1 MQIKRLSAVFGRL
14 RSETI
19 QFSDGLNI
27 IEAPNESGKST
38 WCAFLTAMLYGINSR
53 ERDRA
58 DYIADKNRYAP
69 WDGTVMA
76 GSMDCRSE
84 GRDITISRD
93 TRRQTAPMAEFR
105 AVYSGTNIA
114 IDGLTGQNCGEALLG
129 VTREVFERSAFIR
142 QSGLAISQ
150 DAGLERR
157 VAALISSGEEDTS
170 YTEAYDA
177 LKKQLNRR
185 RYNKS
190 GLLPALEA
198 QQAETQAQLNRVQ
211 QLRQQETALHA
222 QLQDLIQQQAALSD
236 ELEQCD
242 RWEAAQKQR
251 QLSDLTA
258 AAQQAA
264 QRAQAMEDQ
273 LQADH
278 VPDTE
283 TIGRL
288 RGAIVNLETVRKS
301 VDKARADRDEAM
313 KTLLRAEKAVN
324 DSPFAGQ
331 TVEEARKEAA
341 VPPKVSFN
349 AAPALAVFFLM
360 LAAAIGVTAFT
371 LSRYSVYLSG
381 WQTILPWSI
390 FAVIIAA
397 GAVISRQMQKRALKA
412 AQNTALCKRFGTA
425 DADEIAAL
433 AEAYAKAVE
442 TRDAAQADLNAKSGT
457 AEALYSSLTNNEQG
471 ILLEVR
477 RFAPSAF
484 DIPTADQVLQNAAR
498 QRRALTEAR
507 TAAAEAQARQSF
519 AAEQTPSEAP
529 QEMVPQ
535 PARSRERAAAE
546 YAQVQSRAAAVQSEL
561 DRLSGQLH
569 VMGDS
574 SELQAGLERTQDEIS
589 TLQSEYDALRLA
601 MDTLT
606 AANSTLQN
614 RFSPQ
619 LSRRTAELFQ
629 ELSMGRYTGAAL
641 DRSFHL
647 TAKPT
652 GDPLQRDIQLLSA
665 GAADQLYLAARLAI
679 CQLVLPE
686 EKQVPIILDDA
697 LTNFDDERC
706 AAALRL
712 LKQEAAHRQILLFTC
727 HSREAALLAGDPAV
741 TVFHLGNS
749 RSVASEC

>member
-1 MQIKRLSAVFGRL
+1 
-14 RSETI
+14 
-19 QFSDGLNI
+19 
-27 IEAPNESGKST
+27 
-38 WCAFLTAMLYGINSR
+38 
-53 ERDRA
+53 
-58 DYIADKNRYAP
+58 
-69 WDGTVMA
+69 
-76 GSMDCRSE
+76 
-84 GRDITISRD
+84 
-93 TRRQTAPMAEFR
+93 
-105 AVYSGTNIA
+105 
-114 IDGLTGQNCGEALLG
+114 
-129 VTREVFERSAFIR
+129 
-142 QSGLAISQ
+142 
-150 DAGLERR
+150 
-157 VAALISSGEEDTS
+157 
-170 YTEAYDA
+170 
-177 LKKQLNRR
+177 
-185 RYNKS
+185 
-190 GLLPALEA
+190 
-198 QQAETQAQLNRVQ
+198 
-211 QLRQQETALHA
+211 
-222 QLQDLIQQQAALSD
+222 
-236 ELEQCD
+236 
-242 RWEAAQKQR
+242 
-251 QLSDLTA
+251 
-258 AAQQAA
+258 
-264 QRAQAMEDQ
+264 MEDQ

-278 VPDTE
+278 VPGTE

-313 KTLLRAEKAVN
+313 KTLLRAEKSVN

-433 AEAYAKAVE
+433 AETYAKAVE

-535 PARSRERAAAE
+535 PARSPGTCCCGIRAGAIPRRCCA
-546 YAQVQSRAAAVQSEL
+546 VRA
-561 DRLSGQLH
+561 GP
-569 VMGDS
+569 
-574 SELQAGLERTQDEIS
+574 
-589 TLQSEYDALRLA
+589 ALRPA
-601 MDTLT
+601 
-606 AANSTLQN
+606 SCH
-614 RFSPQ
+614 
-619 LSRRTAELFQ
+619 
-629 ELSMGRYTGAAL
+629 GR
-641 DRSFHL
+641 
-647 TAKPT
+647 
-652 GDPLQRDIQLLSA
+652 PL
-665 GAADQLYLAARLAI
+665 
-679 CQLVLPE
+679 
-686 EKQVPIILDDA
+686 
-697 LTNFDDERC
+697 
-706 AAALRL
+706 
-712 LKQEAAHRQILLFTC
+712 
-727 HSREAALLAGDPAV
+727 
-741 TVFHLGNS
+741 
-749 RSVASEC
+749 

>member
-69 WDGTVMA
+69 WDGTAMA

-84 GRDITISRD
+84 GCDITISRD

-105 AVYSGTNIA
+105 AVYSDTSA
-114 IDGLTGQNCGEALLG
+114 AVEGLTGQNCGEALLG

-157 VAALISSGEEDTS
+157 VAALISSGEEDIS

-198 QQAETQAQLNRVQ
+198 QQAETQAQLSRVQ

-381 WQTILPWSI
+381 WQKALPWSI

-433 AEAYAKAVE
+433 AETYAKAVE
-442 TRDAAQADLNAKSGT
+442 TRDTAQADLNAKSGT

-535 PARSRERAAAE
+535 PARGRERAAAE

-569 VMGDS
+569 VMGDP

-606 AANSTLQN
+606 AANSILQN

-647 TAKPT
+647 TAQPT

>member
-84 GRDITISRD
+84 GRDITISRG

-278 VPDTE
+278 VPDAE

-425 DADEIAAL
+425 DADEITAL

-442 TRDAAQADLNAKSGT
+442 TRDAAQADLNAKSST

-546 YAQVQSRAAAVQSEL
+546 YAQMQSRAAAVQSEL

-569 VMGDS
+569 VMGDP

-641 DRSFHL
+641 DRS
-647 TAKPT
+647 
-652 GDPLQRDIQLLSA
+652 
-665 GAADQLYLAARLAI
+665 
-679 CQLVLPE
+679 
-686 EKQVPIILDDA
+686 
-697 LTNFDDERC
+697 
-706 AAALRL
+706 
-712 LKQEAAHRQILLFTC
+712 
-727 HSREAALLAGDPAV
+727 
-741 TVFHLGNS
+741 
-749 RSVASEC
+749 

>member
-84 GRDITISRD
+84 GRDITISRG

-313 KTLLRAEKAVN
+313 KTLLRAEKSVN

-425 DADEIAAL
+425 DADEITAL

-471 ILLEVR
+471 ILRNELGFDGVIITDDLVMEGVRQFAGDAEIAVRAVQAGNDMLCCTDFEVQVPAVIKAVETGEITEER
-477 RFAPSAF
+477 LNESVLRILKMKIKLGIIA
-484 DIPTADQVLQNAAR
+484 DTAD
-498 QRRALTEAR
+498 
-507 TAAAEAQARQSF
+507 AQ
-519 AAEQTPSEAP
+519 
-529 QEMVPQ
+529 
-535 PARSRERAAAE
+535 
-546 YAQVQSRAAAVQSEL
+546 
-561 DRLSGQLH
+561 D
-569 VMGDS
+569 
-574 SELQAGLERTQDEIS
+574 
-589 TLQSEYDALRLA
+589 
-601 MDTLT
+601 
-606 AANSTLQN
+606 
-614 RFSPQ
+614 
-619 LSRRTAELFQ
+619 
-629 ELSMGRYTGAAL
+629 
-641 DRSFHL
+641 
-647 TAKPT
+647 
-652 GDPLQRDIQLLSA
+652 
-665 GAADQLYLAARLAI
+665 
-679 CQLVLPE
+679 
-686 EKQVPIILDDA
+686 
-697 LTNFDDERC
+697 
-706 AAALRL
+706 
-712 LKQEAAHRQILLFTC
+712 
-727 HSREAALLAGDPAV
+727 
-741 TVFHLGNS
+741 
-749 RSVASEC
+749 

>member
-69 WDGTVMA
+69 WDGTAMA

-84 GRDITISRD
+84 GCDITISRD

-105 AVYSGTNIA
+105 AVYSDTSA
-114 IDGLTGQNCGEALLG
+114 AVEGLTGQNCGEALLG

-157 VAALISSGEEDTS
+157 VAALISSGEEDIS

-198 QQAETQAQLNRVQ
+198 QQAETQAQLSRVQ

-313 KTLLRAEKAVN
+313 KTLLRAEKTVN

-381 WQTILPWSI
+381 WQKALPWSI

-433 AEAYAKAVE
+433 AETYAKAVE
-442 TRDAAQADLNAKSGT
+442 TRDTAQADLNAKSGT

-569 VMGDS
+569 VMGDP

-606 AANSTLQN
+606 AANSTLQS

-647 TAKPT
+647 TAQPT

-741 TVFHLGNS
+741 TVCHLGNS

>member
-433 AEAYAKAVE
+433 VEAYAKAVE
-442 TRDAAQADLNAKSGT
+442 ILKEKIDTTKFKIFAMRFQEGEELSNDLSSISLDMVNADNYAFRQAYYLDGRVGQMNDYSTSVNEIDYAKIKGISLSAIDPAAIGRQIEEAK
-457 AEALYSSLTNNEQG
+457 Q
-471 ILLEVR
+471 LLPEGHT
-477 RFAPSAF
+477 F
-484 DIPTADQVLQNAAR
+484 
-498 QRRALTEAR
+498 
-507 TAAAEAQARQSF
+507 QSV
-519 AAEQTPSEAP
+519 S
-529 QEMVPQ
+529 V
-535 PARSRERAAAE
+535 
-546 YAQVQSRAAAVQSEL
+546 Y
-561 DRLSGQLH
+561 
-569 VMGDS
+569 
-574 SELQAGLERTQDEIS
+574 EIS
-589 TLQSEYDALRLA
+589 EVLPR
-601 MDTLT
+601 
-606 AANSTLQN
+606 STGLMN
-614 RFSPQ
+614 R
-619 LSRRTAELFQ
+619 
-629 ELSMGRYTGAAL
+629 G
-641 DRSFHL
+641 
-647 TAKPT
+647 
-652 GDPLQRDIQLLSA
+652 RDI
-665 GAADQLYLAARLAI
+665 GAQEADFKICFTEDGKETETSGGQVTHLYYEAKI
-679 CQLVLPE
+679 LVNADGTITPE
-686 EKQVPIILDDA
+686 E
-697 LTNFDDERC
+697 E
-706 AAALRL
+706 
-712 LKQEAAHRQILLFTC
+712 
-727 HSREAALLAGDPAV
+727 
-741 TVFHLGNS
+741 
-749 RSVASEC
+749 

>member
-84 GRDITISRD
+84 GRDITISRG

-278 VPDTE
+278 VPDAE

-425 DADEIAAL
+425 DADEITAL

-442 TRDAAQADLNAKSGT
+442 TRDAAQADLNAKSST

-546 YAQVQSRAAAVQSEL
+546 YAQMQSRAAAVQSEL

-569 VMGDS
+569 VMGDP

-647 TAKPT
+647 TAQPT

-686 EKQVPIILDDA
+686 ENQVPIILDDA

-712 LKQEAAHRQILLFTC
+712 LKQEAAHRQSLLFPS
-727 HSREAALLAGDPAV
+727 HSREATLLAGDPAV